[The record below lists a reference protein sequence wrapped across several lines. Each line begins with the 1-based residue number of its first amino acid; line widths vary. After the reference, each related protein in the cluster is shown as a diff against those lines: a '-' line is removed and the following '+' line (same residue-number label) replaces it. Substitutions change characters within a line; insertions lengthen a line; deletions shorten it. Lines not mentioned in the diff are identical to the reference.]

1 MNTNSSRKFCIF
13 MLLKSVRQY
22 IILKSASPYS
32 AVIEE
37 ANWLTLLDDI
47 AEIFGDGF
55 DAVICLGN
63 SFSHMPDT
71 SGDRQNQ
78 RYFFILALEYVV
90 TYLINTV
97 IVMTE
102 IRH

>member
-1 MNTNSSRKFCIF
+1 MT
-13 MLLKSVRQY
+13 LLPAQKGGGGRNVHEQFQKVLHLSAVEICKAFFIQY
-22 IILKSASPYS
+22 MILKFASPCS

-78 RYFFILALEYVV
+78 RYFSFL
-90 TYLINTV
+90 
-97 IVMTE
+97 
-102 IRH
+102 H

>member
-1 MNTNSSRKFCIF
+1 M
-13 MLLKSVRQY
+13 QY

-47 AEIFGDGF
+47 AEIPGDGF

-78 RYFFILALEYVV
+78 RYFLMFTLDYVV
-90 TYLINTV
+90 TCLIAL
-97 IVMTE
+97 
-102 IRH
+102 

>member
-1 MNTNSSRKFCIF
+1 M
-13 MLLKSVRQY
+13 QY
-22 IILKSASPYS
+22 IILKCASPYS

-37 ANWLTLLDDI
+37 ANWLTLLADI
-47 AEIFGDGF
+47 AKISGDGF

-78 RYFFILALEYVV
+78 RYFLILTLHYVV
-90 TYLINTV
+90 TCLITL
-97 IVMTE
+97 
-102 IRH
+102 

>member
-1 MNTNSSRKFCIF
+1 

-22 IILKSASPYS
+22 IILNLLPPTL
-32 AVIEE
+32 VIEE
-37 ANWLTLLDDI
+37 ANWLTLLDDT

-78 RYFFILALEYVV
+78 RYFCIRICG
-90 TYLINTV
+90 YLFEFTV